1 MEFEEGIDLINH
13 ALLKIQ
19 KDILLNR
26 WIANYEMRGI
36 SYEDF
41 EGQVKKH
48 SSIEANPK
56 SEKEIFNQVK
66 DILDMTIK
74 G

>member
-13 ALLKIQ
+13 ALLKVQ
-19 KDILLNR
+19 KEILLSR
-26 WIANYEMRGI
+26 WIANYETKGI

-41 EGQVKKH
+41 EGQIKQY
-48 SSIEANPK
+48 SAIQANPK

-66 DILDMTIK
+66 DILDMTINN
-74 G
+74 